1 MLMRSMEDTQAEPA
15 WFRGA
20 LDPWAMLEAA
30 LPLAR
35 RCPASRAPPGA
46 ERSASAWMDADRG
59 GAAVVHSLCCL
70 PINPH
75 LCTHTRSHMQAE
87 PAAAEPTTAEPAAA
101 AAEAQTLALE
111 QRCAKLE
118 AELTAL
124 RARLHEAEA
133 RYRCHT
139 AIGRHRGLE
148 TYRLLAQTPHMLAT
162 TPYMQAPYMQ
172 ATRSA

>member
-30 LPLAR
+30 LPHGLRLGQRGAPR
-35 RCPASRAPPGA
+35 RGWMPIEEGPRWCTLCVAC
-46 ERSASAWMDADRG
+46 RSTRT
-59 GAAVVHSLCCL
+59 
-70 PINPH
+70 P
-75 LCTHTRSHMQAE
+75 CTHTRSHMQAE

-139 AIGRHRGLE
+139 AR
-148 TYRLLAQTPHMLAT
+148 AT
-162 TPYMQAPYMQ
+162 
-172 ATRSA
+172 